1 MMADVLRKEAP
12 RRKEIEVNLAELRAT
27 MPMTK
32 ATYRTC
38 LIGGTPS
45 LRAVLEPKLM
55 HYGLEVSCHYEGDR
69 PPRDLPMGFD
79 AYFVMVDVCRDANV
93 KLPRWRKQAR
103 EQRLCLVTTYR
114 KEMGWAQVL
123 EQQGIT
129 KIGPVKAAALNDKEA
144 GVEPAKEIKSMV
156 IKVSERVEKAPKTNE
171 ERREELF
178 AQLEAIVG
186 ELRRDHGLETLM
198 IDNLGHIEAEVVRR
212 EKVSRG

>member
-1 MMADVLRKEAP
+1 MK
-12 RRKEIEVNLAELRAT
+12 
-27 MPMTK
+27 
-32 ATYRTC
+32 
-38 LIGGTPS
+38 
-45 LRAVLEPKLM
+45 
-55 HYGLEVSCHYEGDR
+55 
-69 PPRDLPMGFD
+69 
-79 AYFVMVDVCRDANV
+79 
-93 KLPRWRKQAR
+93 
-103 EQRLCLVTTYR
+103 
-114 KEMGWAQVL
+114 
-123 EQQGIT
+123 
-129 KIGPVKAAALNDKEA
+129 AALNDKEA